1 MKQKNVII
9 LGAGMAGLAA
19 GRALAEAGATA
30 TIVEAR
36 NRVGGRIHTLRT
48 SGETFELGAEFVH
61 GLPPELWQ
69 AIREANFRTE
79 ELAGKK
85 VCCQHGE
92 LTDCGQQWERD
103 FESIERL
110 KEWKEPDCSFA
121 EYLTRS
127 NIEGEQR
134 QHLVSYVEGFNAAD
148 HQTIGV
154 ASLAKQQAAEDA
166 IEGDRLVAEVGKRA
180 CSALGRV
187 FHLPVNE
194 IETLLNCCYSHNW
207 QRDPLSMGAYSYLPV
222 GSISVP
228 NQMCDPVKET
238 LYFAG
243 EHTDTTGHWGTV
255 HAALRSGLR
264 AAAQIL
270 QS

>member
-1 MKQKNVII
+1 
-9 LGAGMAGLAA
+9 MAGLAA
-19 GRALAEAGATA
+19 GRALAEAGATV

-69 AIREANFRTE
+69 VIREANFRTE

-92 LTDCGQQWERD
+92 LTDCGQQWEQD
-103 FESIERL
+103 FERIERL

-166 IEGDRLVAEVGKRA
+166 IEGGRLFRLCEGYSQIPEFVADQFRRHSGDM
-180 CSALGRV
+180 
-187 FHLPVNE
+187 
-194 IETLLNCCYSHNW
+194 LLN
-207 QRDPLSMGAYSYLPV
+207 APV
-222 GSISVP
+222 QSVAWRP
-228 NQMCDPVKET
+228 
-238 LYFAG
+238 G
-243 EHTDTTGHWGTV
+243 EVRLTCTV
-255 HAALRSGLR
+255 NGERCRIPARL
-264 AAAQIL
+264 
-270 QS
+270 